1 MANTFV
7 NKKKD
12 LTTTSVTTLYTVP
25 SATTAVVKSILI
37 SEDSGNADTITVTI
51 TDTSD
56 NVFSLFKTKAI
67 SANATTELL
76 SAPLVVAESEVVKV
90 TAATANRLHVV
101 LSALEIKPRVVT
113 S

>member
-76 SAPLVVAESEVVKV
+76 SAPLVVAESEVIKV